1 MLFQLLSKLYEYTS
15 VLITTNLTLAEWFSV
30 SGDARMTTALRDRL
44 THLCHIVETSNDSY
58 GFRHSSREAEECIR
72 SWEQAR
78 KAQARQRA
86 APIAEAELF

>member
-15 VLITTNLTLAEWFSV
+15 VLITTNLTLAEWSSV
-30 SGDARMTTALRDRL
+30 PGDARMTTALRDRL